1 MYSYHSAWKGYIPMQ
16 GGSLHN
22 IMFIAESIIM
32 ASI

>member
-1 MYSYHSAWKGYIPMQ
+1 MQ